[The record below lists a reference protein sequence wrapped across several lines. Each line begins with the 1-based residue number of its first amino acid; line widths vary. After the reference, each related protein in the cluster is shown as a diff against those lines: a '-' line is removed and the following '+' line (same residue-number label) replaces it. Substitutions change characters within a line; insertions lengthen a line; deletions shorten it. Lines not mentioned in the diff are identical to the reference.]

1 MVVWNLN
8 ECIETNEWIMK
19 KTEERR
25 NEGMNER
32 MSWMQSID
40 WRELTSAWI
49 LFWCRLASSYFPIWK
64 LLEQFD
70 RRLSEPSLQCVC
82 VCVCVGGRA
91 HVCVFIYVCVC
102 VSVCLFVC
110 CSRVNL
116 RNIYANLKCSKSVS
130 LCVCLSVCACICVL
144 VCKYV

>member
-82 VCVCVGGRA
+82 VCVCVWAGGHTCAFSFTFVCAFLCVYLCAA
-91 HVCVFIYVCVC
+91 HVWIWETFMQIWNVVNLWVCVC
-102 VSVCLFVC
+102 VCL
-110 CSRVNL
+110 
-116 RNIYANLKCSKSVS
+116 
-130 LCVCLSVCACICVL
+130 CVL